1 MCQTSEGS
9 RGAKVLNWPNR
20 QVVGEGAG
28 SNMISGKA
36 SGKSFCLINPDLNFI
51 SKKPVSWSLCAI
63 KYLIFSSDISA
74 LFLTEQLNSTVMDT
88 YVGLPRT
95 LYRYYFK

>member
-1 MCQTSEGS
+1 M
-9 RGAKVLNWPNR
+9 
-20 QVVGEGAG
+20 VGGGAG
-28 SNMISGKA
+28 SKMISGKA
-36 SGKSFCLINPDLNFI
+36 SGKSFCLINPDLYFI
-51 SKKPVSWSLCAI
+51 SNKRVPRSLCAI
-63 KYLIFSSDISA
+63 KYLVYSSDISA